1 LLVLFLGGTIADVDR
16 LADEF
21 VPQGVQVQSAKP
33 RLTRKVEIV
42 LMRTSS
48 PEEIV
53 INGVRY
59 NLSIRVET
67 RWRYHAEWWNASG
80 PYNHTPD
87 DRVRLTSEAERQASD
102 EIQRA
107 RLKQEPWL
115 CAEIA
120 CAEGEE
126 IAEVRTP

>member
-1 LLVLFLGGTIADVDR
+1 
-16 LADEF
+16 
-21 VPQGVQVQSAKP
+21 
-33 RLTRKVEIV
+33 
-42 LMRTSS
+42 MRTSS

-107 RLKQEPWL
+107 RWKQEPWL

-126 IAEVRTP
+126 IAEVRTH

>member
-1 LLVLFLGGTIADVDR
+1 MD
-16 LADEF
+16 
-21 VPQGVQVQSAKP
+21 
-33 RLTRKVEIV
+33 
-42 LMRTSS
+42 SS
-48 PEEIV
+48 SQKEIV

-59 NLSIRVET
+59 NLSIRLET
-67 RWRYHAEWWNASG
+67 RWSYHAEWCNNSG
-80 PYNHTPD
+80 SYGHTPE
-87 DRVRLTSEAERQASD
+87 DRVRSASEAERQASD